1 MEGLRHEKE
10 LDHWVL
16 WEDREVRVVIQAKTN
31 FPAEY
36 GGHIVVEQKL
46 EVKVP
51 YGNYDLFSKMS
62 IIAAIVQK
70 ELEEIGLAPHANIQ
84 SNANWAFRNSDGSLR
99 SIKEGQAARGLHI
112 HVYGRRPEDPGWAEP
127 IRPACFQEQKAG
139 KYWGK
144 VFSEEQMRKLSE
156 LLQKEIPRALKI
168 KKESL
173 S

>member
-1 MEGLRHEKE
+1 MKGFKYEKE
-10 LDHWVL
+10 FDHWVL
-16 WEDREVRVVIQAKTN
+16 WKDREVCVVIQAKTN

-46 EVKVP
+46 GVKVP
-51 YGNYDLFSKMS
+51 YENYGLFSKMS
-62 IIAAIVQK
+62 IIAAVVQK
-70 ELEEIGLAPHANIQ
+70 VLEEIRLAPHANIQ

-127 IRPACFQEQKAG
+127 IQPAYFQEQKVG

-144 VFSEEQMRKLSE
+144 VFSEEQMRKLSKI
-156 LLQKEIPRALKI
+156 LQKEIPRALKI
-168 KKESL
+168 
-173 S
+173 